1 MVEMI
6 RSSEHR
12 IYIDMDAVNQV
23 TLEDDNNIYF
33 HFESQHELI
42 LPLRC
47 SSYEEAEEII
57 YELADRSDLLLIE
70 EKDMISLVNLN
81 NVVNIGLTEG
91 MRIKCSMRDQERLY
105 STELHPEDVEFVF
118 VTLEEKL
125 MELEEN
131 LEI

>member
-1 MVEMI
+1 MI

-23 TLEDDNNIYF
+23 TLKDDNHIYF

-47 SSYEEAEEII
+47 SSYEEAEQVI
-57 YELADRSDLLLIE
+57 YGLSDRSNLLLIE
-70 EKDMISLVNLN
+70 EKNMISLVNLK

-91 MRIKCSMRDQERLY
+91 MKIKCCMRDQEHLY
-105 STELHPEDVEFVF
+105 STELDPEDVEFVF
-118 VTLEEKL
+118 VTLKEKL
-125 MELEEN
+125 MDLIELEE
-131 LEI
+131 I